1 MTEGENRGRVRRGAG
16 VSYILSRVFLLETSP
31 HIAAGEEFHF
41 LLSGQTQETVQP
53 QFLNLAVQK
62 WNHFFPLE
70 VM

>member
-1 MTEGENRGRVRRGAG
+1 MTEGETRGRVRRGAG

-31 HIAAGEEFHF
+31 RTAAGEELPF
-41 LLSGQTQETVQP
+41 LLRGQTQETVQP

>member
-16 VSYILSRVFLLETSP
+16 VSYILSRVLAAGNQPRT
-31 HIAAGEEFHF
+31 AAGEELPF